1 MLVSVWSFRSMI
13 STVVSV
19 HAGTA
24 SLTGAATVGLVVLL
38 VAREL
43 AASGE
48 TDFLKV
54 FCRNLMVFAAPL
66 LVVFA
71 SIVVVAC
78 LRIIS

>member
-1 MLVSVWSFRSMI
+1 MLISVWSSRSMI
-13 STVVSV
+13 STEIAV

-43 AASGE
+43 ADTGE
-48 TDFLKV
+48 TEFLKV
-54 FCRNLMVFAAPL
+54 FRRNLMVFAMPL